1 MHSART
7 LQPGDLPDDIKL
19 VVADMDGTLLDAS
32 GSIPDGFWPMLAR
45 LVERGIVFAPAS
57 GRQYTALAGMFA
69 QASSGVALIAENGAF
84 VVRDGQEVSSSLVD
98 AEFSAHAVRVAREIA
113 KVHNIGLVWSGR
125 SSAYIERS
133 DAAFVEQASWFY
145 TSLEVVDDLTQVPE
159 QALKFAVYDFDG
171 GSAGSRALLTEA
183 LQPFQVV
190 MSSEHWMDIMD
201 PAVNKGVALRAL
213 RLALDAT
220 PEQTMVF
227 GDYLNDLEMFTEAT
241 HSFAMANAHPK
252 LTRAARYIAPSNKDH
267 GVISTMAQLLGVPF
281 DAAAPAQAEQ
291 SVGEVVQAAGPR
303 IR

>member
-1 MHSART
+1 MPPARA
-7 LQPGDLPDDIKL
+7 LEPGDLPDDIKL
-19 VVADMDGTLLDAS
+19 VVADMDGTLLDET
-32 GSIPDGFWPMLAR
+32 GGIPDAFWPLLAR
-45 LVERGIVFAPAS
+45 LVERGMVFAPAS

-69 QASSGVALIAENGAF
+69 QAGPGVALIAENGAY

-98 AEFSAHAVRVAREIA
+98 AEFSAHAVEVAREVA

-125 SSAYIERS
+125 RSAYVERA

-145 TSLEVVDDLTQVPE
+145 TSLEVVDDLMQVPE

-183 LQPFQVV
+183 LRPFQVV

-213 RLALDAT
+213 RAAVGAT

-252 LTRAARYIAPSNKDH
+252 LTRAARYIAPSNTDH
-267 GVISTMAQLLGVPF
+267 GVITTMAQLLG
-281 DAAAPAQAEQ
+281 APLDDGPAEHRA
-291 SVGEVVQAAGPR
+291 SGVVQATGAR